1 ARQGARRRHHAGRG
15 AARDAGR
22 GLMPVFAYRAL
33 TASGHGRRGV
43 IDAESTRAAWQAL
56 RSRGIFPTEL
66 AEDRV
71 SAPRA
76 GRWRAAAGELAA
88 APRALAPLVTAGVP
102 VTEALAAVGEETEQP
117 VLANALTHAHARL
130 REGVPL
136 ADALGAS
143 PAVFAPLFCD
153 VVRAGELSGALPA
166 VLLRL
171 ADHAEA
177 SAATRARLRAAL
189 TYPVVMVLATLAGL
203 ALLLPWVVP
212 QVTHLFAES
221 GAQLPL
227 ATRVL
232 VSITHLVAVSWW
244 IMLPL
249 AVGAAMGIAAWAR
262 TDAGRERVDATLLR
276 LPLVAGLVRK
286 VASARLAR
294 TLATLLAGGGPLQA
308 ALGIAIPVMGN
319 RALAAAVTR
328 AREAGREGPPVGQ
341 GRPSPPLLV
350 RLAAVGE
357 RGGSLADTLERAAV
371 AHEGEVE
378 RALAALVALVEPA
391 LILAMGGVVLV
402 LVAAILLPLFE
413 LNELVR

>member
-1 ARQGARRRHHAGRG
+1 
-15 AARDAGR
+15 
-22 GLMPVFAYRAL
+22 MPVFAYRAL
-33 TASGHGRRGV
+33 TAAGQGRRGV

-56 RSRGIFPTEL
+56 RNRGIFPTEL
-66 AEDRV
+66 AEDRA

-76 GRWRAAAGELAA
+76 GRRRVAAGELAA
-88 APRALAPLVTAGVP
+88 ATRALATLVAAGVP
-102 VTEALAAVGEETEQP
+102 VTEALAAVGEETEQAA
-117 VLANALTHAHARL
+117 LANALTHAHARL

-143 PAVFAPLFCD
+143 PTVFAPLFCD

-189 TYPVVMVLATLAGL
+189 TYPMVMVLATLAVLGFLL
-203 ALLLPWVVP
+203 AWVVP

-221 GAQLPL
+221 GAQLPV
-227 ATRVL
+227 ATRIL
-232 VSITHLVAVSWW
+232 VAVTHLVAVSWW
-244 IMLPL
+244 VVLPL
-249 AVGAAMGIAAWAR
+249 GVGAALGIAAWAR
-262 TDAGRERVDATLLR
+262 TDAGRERIDATVLR

-294 TLATLLAGGGPLQA
+294 TLATLLTGGVPLET

-319 RALAAAVTR
+319 RALAAAVAG
-328 AREAGREGPPVGQ
+328 AREAVREGQPLATALAAS
-341 GRPSPPLLV
+341 RTFPPLLV

-391 LILAMGGVVLV
+391 LILTMGGVVLV

-413 LNELVR
+413 LNALVR

>member
-1 ARQGARRRHHAGRG
+1 
-15 AARDAGR
+15 
-22 GLMPVFAYRAL
+22 MPVFAYRAL
-33 TASGHGRRGV
+33 TAAGHGRRGV

-66 AEDRV
+66 AEDRA

-76 GRWRAAAGELAA
+76 GRRRVAAGELAA
-88 APRALAPLVTAGVP
+88 ATRALATLVTAGVP

-177 SAATRARLRAAL
+177 SAATRARLRTAL
-189 TYPVVMVLATLAGL
+189 TYPVVMVLATLAVLGFLL
-203 ALLLPWVVP
+203 AWVVP

-232 VSITHLVAVSWW
+232 VAITHLVAISWW
-244 IMLPL
+244 IVLPL
-249 AVGAAMGIAAWAR
+249 GVGAALGIAAWAR
-262 TDAGRERVDATLLR
+262 TDAGRERIDATLLR

-294 TLATLLAGGGPLQA
+294 TLATLLAGGVPLET

-328 AREAGREGPPVGQ
+328 AREAVREGQPLAAALAAS
-341 GRPSPPLLV
+341 RTFPPLLV

-357 RGGSLADTLERAAV
+357 RGGSLADTLERAAI

-391 LILAMGGVVLV
+391 LILTMGGVVLV

-413 LNELVR
+413 LNALVR